1 MVYRCQHCKKNVEE
15 VDHAF
20 DQPVNQRLHR
30 KYTLHTASQLKAYI
44 RFLEANIHNVRHHV
58 HFAQLLAFAE
68 RKIGSEN
75 EYLDWASRGGSYLE
89 AIHHLTVE
97 AHLLKCHRKDVEAV
111 CFRIYTKVDDWPSHS
126 FSRQQECN
134 SCRHGGIAS
143 WFDDDLDRRD
153 MARIGGF
160 RLLDSRIQACTV
172 YLDLGVD
179 TSGLRSEE
187 FQCPLC
193 NMTYVSPE
201 DIVTGRAALNNL
213 HFQADRCVCR
223 FSCIEA

>member
-97 AHLLKCHRKDVEAV
+97 AHLLKCHRKMS
-111 CFRIYTKVDDWPSHS
+111 KLS
-126 FSRQQECN
+126 
-134 SCRHGGIAS
+134 AS
-143 WFDDDLDRRD
+143 GSIRKLT
-153 MARIGGF
+153 IGRPIPF
-160 RLLDSRIQACTV
+160 LDSRNAIAA
-172 YLDLGVD
+172 D
-179 TSGLRSEE
+179 TA
-187 FQCPLC
+187 
-193 NMTYVSPE
+193 V
-201 DIVTGRAALNNL
+201 
-213 HFQADRCVCR
+213 
-223 FSCIEA
+223 